1 LTDMEPQRWKEIDG
15 IFAAALERDAGERPA
30 FLAEACGGDAELRKE
45 VESLIAHIVPDDLAG
60 GPAAEEATRLLASD
74 RHEPEITSIGPYQVV
89 KLLGA
94 GGMGRVYLTHDPRLN
109 RQVAVKLLSRYG
121 VAEEERIKRFRQEAL
136 SHDGRSL
143 AFVRGVQTSDV
154 VLIEEGPK

>member
-1 LTDMEPQRWKEIDG
+1 MEPQRWKEIDG

-30 FLAEACGGDAELRKE
+30 FLAEACGGDAELRKDF
-45 VESLIAHIVPDDLAG
+45 ESLIAHIVPDDLAG